1 MFDYDKWNEIY
12 YSLKNNKLR
21 AFLTGFSVGWGI
33 FMLIVLLGVG
43 QGLQNGVENKFSD
56 DAVNG
61 VWVGG
66 GKTSMPYRGMKVGRK
81 IQFKNN
87 DYEIIKQNFPQ
98 VNNVSAR
105 LNVWGGSSIIYNG
118 EYATFDL
125 KAVHPKHQFVENI
138 KIVEG
143 RFINDKDIKDYRKSA
158 VIGQL
163 AKDILFKDENPIG
176 KVVEI
181 NGINFQIVG
190 VFKDAR
196 NQEMKR
202 LYLPISVFQK
212 LFSGNEDIGQIS
224 MTAPLKTQ
232 EQMDSLENAIRN
244 KIAQIHQFN
253 PQDRRAV
260 WIWGNIQEYLR
271 FMQLFGGIKAFIWI
285 VGLLTIVAGI
295 VGVSNIML
303 VVVKERTKEIGI
315 RKAIGAPPSSIIS
328 LIVFESVVVTSIAG
342 YLGMLPG
349 VFLLEIMSKYMPAGE
364 FFAHPSVDFSI
375 IITAIVVLIFAGV
388 IASYLPARKAAMIK
402 PIEALNDE

>member
-1 MFDYDKWNEIY
+1 
-12 YSLKNNKLR
+12 
-21 AFLTGFSVGWGI
+21 
-33 FMLIVLLGVG
+33 
-43 QGLQNGVENKFSD
+43 
-56 DAVNG
+56 
-61 VWVGG
+61 
-66 GKTSMPYRGMKVGRK
+66 
-81 IQFKNN
+81 
-87 DYEIIKQNFPQ
+87 
-98 VNNVSAR
+98 
-105 LNVWGGSSIIYNG
+105 
-118 EYATFDL
+118 
-125 KAVHPKHQFVENI
+125 
-138 KIVEG
+138 
-143 RFINDKDIKDYRKSA
+143 
-158 VIGQL
+158 
-163 AKDILFKDENPIG
+163 
-176 KVVEI
+176 
-181 NGINFQIVG
+181 
-190 VFKDAR
+190 
-196 NQEMKR
+196 
-202 LYLPISVFQK
+202 
-212 LFSGNEDIGQIS
+212 

>member
-33 FMLIVLLGVG
+33 FMLIILLGVG
-43 QGLQNGVENKFSD
+43 QGLQNGVEGQFSS
-56 DAVNG
+56 DAVNS
-61 VWVGG
+61 VWIGG
-66 GKTSMPYRGMKVGRK
+66 GTTSMPYKGLKEGRDV
-81 IQFKNN
+81 QFKNQ
-87 DYEIIKQNFPQ
+87 DYELINRDFPQ
-98 VNNVSAR
+98 VENVSAR
-105 LNVWGGSSIIYNG
+105 LNVWGGSSIIYKG

-138 KIVEG
+138 EVIEG
-143 RFINDKDIKDYRKSA
+143 RFINEKDITDYRKSA
-158 VIGQL
+158 VIGRL
-163 AKDILFKDENPIG
+163 ARDILFKDKNPIG
-176 KVVEI
+176 EVVEI

-196 NQEMKR
+196 DQEMKR

-224 MTAPLKTQ
+224 MTAPLQTQ
-232 EQMDSLENAIRN
+232 AQMDSLEQDLRR
-244 KIAQIHQFN
+244 KVAQIHQFN
-253 PQDRRAV
+253 PNDQRAV
-260 WIWGNIQEYLR
+260 WVWGNFEEYLQ

-349 VFLLEIMSKYMPAGE
+349 VFLLELISKYVPAGD
-364 FFAHPSVDFSI
+364 FFANPSVDFSVI
-375 IITAIVVLIFAGV
+375 MTAIIVLILAGV
-388 IASYLPARKAAMIK
+388 IASYLPARKAATIK

>member
-33 FMLIVLLGVG
+33 FMLIILLGIG
-43 QGLQNGVENKFSD
+43 QGLQNGVEMQFSS
-56 DAVNG
+56 DAINS
-61 VWVGG
+61 VWIGG
-66 GKTSMPYRGMKVGRK
+66 GTTSMPHKGLKSGRD
-81 IQFKNN
+81 IQFKNT
-87 DYEIIKQNFPQ
+87 DYEIIKRDFQK
-98 VNNVSAR
+98 VENVSAR

-138 KIVEG
+138 EVIEG
-143 RFINDKDIKDYRKSA
+143 RFVNEKDITDYRKSA
-158 VIGQL
+158 VIGRL
-163 AKDILFKDENPIG
+163 AKEILFKDEDPIG
-176 KVVEI
+176 KQVEI

-196 NQEMKR
+196 DQEMKR

-212 LFSGNEDIGQIS
+212 LFSGNEDIGQLS
-224 MTAPLKTQ
+224 MTAPIETQ
-232 EQMDSLENAIRN
+232 AQMDSLESQLRE
-244 KIAQIHQFN
+244 KMAQVHQFDVN
-253 PQDRRAV
+253 DKRAV
-260 WIWGNIQEYLR
+260 WIWGNFEEYIQ

-349 VFLLEIMSKYMPAGE
+349 VFLIEFISKNIPAGE
-364 FFAHPSVDFSI
+364 FFANPSVDFSVI
-375 IITAIVVLIFAGV
+375 MISISVLVLAGV
-388 IASYLPARKAAMIK
+388 IASYLPARKAALIK

>member
-33 FMLIVLLGVG
+33 FMLIILLGVG
-43 QGLQNGVENKFSD
+43 QGLQNGVEGQFSS
-56 DAVNG
+56 DAVNS
-61 VWVGG
+61 VWLGG
-66 GKTSMPYRGMKVGRK
+66 GKTSMPYKGLKEGRK
-81 IQFKNN
+81 IQFKNK
-87 DYEIIKQNFPQ
+87 DYEAIKKDFPQ
-98 VNNVSAR
+98 VENVSAR
-105 LNVWGGSSIIYNG
+105 LNVWGGSSIIYKG

-125 KAVHPKHQFVENI
+125 KAVHPKHQYVENI
-138 KIVEG
+138 EVIEG
-143 RFINDKDIKDYRKSA
+143 RFINDKDITDYRKSA
-158 VIGQL
+158 VIGRL
-163 AKDILFKDENPIG
+163 AKDILFKDEDPIG

-196 NQEMKR
+196 DQEMKR

-212 LFSGNEDIGQIS
+212 LFSGTENIGQIS
-224 MTAPLKTQ
+224 MTAPLETQ
-232 EQMDSLENAIRN
+232 AEMDSLKQDLRK
-244 KIAQIHQFN
+244 KISQLHQFD
-253 PQDRRAV
+253 PRDQRAV
-260 WIWGNIQEYLR
+260 WVWGNFEEYLQ

-315 RKAIGAPPSSIIS
+315 RKAIGAQPSSIIS
-328 LIVFESVVVTSIAG
+328 LIVFESVVVTSVAG
-342 YLGMLPG
+342 YIGMLPG
-349 VFLLEIMSKYMPAGE
+349 VFLLEMISKYMPAGD
-364 FFAHPSVDFSI
+364 FFANPSVDFSVI
-375 IITAIVVLIFAGV
+375 MTAIIVLVFAGV

>member
-33 FMLIVLLGVG
+33 FMLIILLGIG
-43 QGLQNGVENKFSD
+43 QGLQNGVEQQFSS
-56 DAVNG
+56 DAINS
-61 VWVGG
+61 VWIGG
-66 GKTSMPYRGMKVGRK
+66 GATSMPYKGMKSGRD
-81 IQFKNN
+81 IQFKNT
-87 DYEIIKQNFPQ
+87 DYEIIKRDFPK
-98 VNNVSAR
+98 VENVSAR

-138 KIVEG
+138 EVIEG
-143 RFINDKDIKDYRKSA
+143 RFVNEKDITDYRKSA
-158 VIGQL
+158 VIGRL
-163 AKDILFKDENPIG
+163 AKEILFKDEDPIG
-176 KVVEI
+176 KQVEI

-196 NQEMKR
+196 DQEMKR

-212 LFSGNEDIGQIS
+212 LFSGNEDIGQLS
-224 MTAPLKTQ
+224 MTAPIETQ
-232 EQMDSLENAIRN
+232 AQMDSLENQLRA
-244 KIAQIHQFN
+244 KMAQIHQF
-253 PQDRRAV
+253 DIKDKRAV
-260 WIWGNIQEYLR
+260 WVWGNFEEYIQ

-349 VFLLEIMSKYMPAGE
+349 VFLIEFISKNIPAGE
-364 FFAHPSVDFSI
+364 FFANPSVDFSVI
-375 IITAIVVLIFAGV
+375 MISISVLVFAGV

>member
-33 FMLIVLLGVG
+33 FMLIILLGVG
-43 QGLQNGVENKFSD
+43 QGLQNGVEGKFSE
-56 DAVNG
+56 DAINS
-61 VWVGG
+61 VWIGG
-66 GKTSMPYRGMKVGRK
+66 GMTSIPYKGLKQGRK

-87 DYEIIKQNFPQ
+87 DYKIIKEEFTQ
-98 VNNVSAR
+98 VDNVSAR

-125 KAVHPKHQFVENI
+125 KAVHPKHQYVENI
-138 KIVEG
+138 EIIEG
-143 RFINDKDIKDYRKSA
+143 RFINEKDIEDYRKSA
-158 VIGQL
+158 VIGRL
-163 AKDILFKDENPIG
+163 AKDILFKDEDPIG

-181 NGINFQIVG
+181 NGINFQVVG
-190 VFKDAR
+190 VFKDSR
-196 NQEMKR
+196 DQEMKR

-224 MTAPLKTQ
+224 MTAPLETQ
-232 EQMDSLENAIRN
+232 EQMDSLEQALR
-244 KIAQIHQFN
+244 KRIAQIHQF
-253 PQDRRAV
+253 DSKDKRAV
-260 WIWGNIQEYLR
+260 WVWGDFEKYLQ
-271 FMQLFGGIKAFIWI
+271 FMQLFGGIKIFIWI
-285 VGLLTIVAGI
+285 VGLLTIIAGI

-315 RKAIGAPPSSIIS
+315 RKAIGASPSSIIS
-328 LIVFESVVVTSIAG
+328 LIVFESVVVTSVAG

-349 VFLLEIMSKYMPAGE
+349 VFLLELISKYMPAGD
-364 FFAHPSVDFSI
+364 FFANPSVDFSVI
-375 IITAIVVLIFAGV
+375 MTAIVVLIFAGV

>member
-33 FMLIVLLGVG
+33 FMLIILLGVG
-43 QGLQNGVENKFSD
+43 QGLQNGVEGQFSS
-56 DAVNG
+56 DAVNS
-61 VWVGG
+61 VWLGG
-66 GKTSMPYRGMKVGRK
+66 GMTSIPYKGLKEGRR
-81 IQFKNN
+81 IQFKNK
-87 DYEIIKQNFPQ
+87 DYEIIKRDFPQ
-98 VNNVSAR
+98 VDNVSAR
-105 LNVWGGSSIIYNG
+105 LNVWGGSSIIYKG
-118 EYATFDL
+118 KYATFDL

-138 KIVEG
+138 EVIEG
-143 RFINDKDIKDYRKSA
+143 RFINDKDITDYRKSA
-158 VIGQL
+158 VIGRL

-190 VFKDAR
+190 VFKDVR
-196 NQEMKR
+196 DQEMKR

-224 MTAPLKTQ
+224 MTAPLETQ
-232 EQMDSLENAIRN
+232 AQMDSLEQDLRK
-244 KIAQIHQFN
+244 KIAQIHQFD
-253 PQDRRAV
+253 PLDHRAV
-260 WIWGNIQEYLR
+260 WVWGNFEEYLQ

-349 VFLLEIMSKYMPAGE
+349 VFLLEMISKYMPAGD
-364 FFAHPSVDFSI
+364 FFANPSVDFSVI
-375 IITAIVVLIFAGV
+375 MTAIIVLILAGI

-402 PIEALNDE
+402 PIEALNNE

>member
-12 YSLKNNKLR
+12 YSLKKNKLR

-33 FMLIVLLGVG
+33 FMLIILLGVG
-43 QGLQNGVENKFSD
+43 QGLQNGVEGQFSS
-56 DAVNG
+56 DAVNS

-66 GKTSMPYRGMKVGRK
+66 GMTSMPYKGLKEGRK
-81 IQFKNN
+81 IQFKNK
-87 DYEIIKQNFPQ
+87 DYEIIKRDFPQ
-98 VNNVSAR
+98 VENVSAR
-105 LNVWGGSSIIYNG
+105 LNVWGGSSIIYKG

-138 KIVEG
+138 EVIEG
-143 RFINDKDIKDYRKSA
+143 RFINDKDITDYRKSA
-158 VIGQL
+158 VIGRL
-163 AKDILFKDENPIG
+163 AKDILFKDEDPIG

-190 VFKDAR
+190 VFKDVR
-196 NQEMKR
+196 DQEMKR

-212 LFSGNEDIGQIS
+212 LFSGTENIGQIS
-224 MTAPLKTQ
+224 MTAPLETQ
-232 EQMDSLENAIRN
+232 AEMDSLEKDIRR
-244 KIAQIHQFN
+244 KIAKIHQFDSN
-253 PQDRRAV
+253 DKRAV
-260 WIWGNIQEYLR
+260 WVWGNFEEYLQ

-285 VGLLTIVAGI
+285 IGLLTIVAGI

-315 RKAIGAPPSSIIS
+315 RKAIGAQPSSIIS
-328 LIVFESVVVTSIAG
+328 LIVFESVVVTSVAG
-342 YLGMLPG
+342 YIGMLPG
-349 VFLLEIMSKYMPAGE
+349 VFLLEMISKFMPAGD
-364 FFAHPSVDFSI
+364 FFANPSVDFSV

-388 IASYLPARKAAMIK
+388 IASYLPARKAAMIR

>member
-12 YSLKNNKLR
+12 YSLRNNKLR

-33 FMLIVLLGVG
+33 FMLIILLGIG
-43 QGLQNGVENKFSD
+43 QGLQNGVELKFSS
-56 DAVNG
+56 DAING
-61 VWVGG
+61 VWIGG
-66 GKTSMPYRGMKVGRK
+66 GKTSMPYKGLKSGRK
-81 IQFKNN
+81 IQFKNT
-87 DYEIIKQNFPQ
+87 DYEIIKRDFPK
-98 VNNVSAR
+98 VDNVSAR

-138 KIVEG
+138 EVIEG
-143 RFINDKDIKDYRKSA
+143 RFVNEKDITDYRKSA
-158 VIGQL
+158 VIGRL
-163 AKDILFKDENPIG
+163 AKEILFKDEDPIG
-176 KVVEI
+176 KQVEI

-196 NQEMKR
+196 DQEMKR

-212 LFSGNEDIGQIS
+212 LFSGNEDIGQLS
-224 MTAPLKTQ
+224 MTAPIETQ
-232 EQMDSLENAIRN
+232 EQMDSLENSLRE
-244 KIAQIHQFN
+244 KMAQIHQFDVK
-253 PQDRRAV
+253 DRRAV
-260 WIWGNIQEYLR
+260 WVWGNFEEYIQ

-349 VFLLEIMSKYMPAGE
+349 VFLIEFISENIPAGE
-364 FFAHPSVDFSI
+364 FFANPSVDFSVI
-375 IITAIVVLIFAGV
+375 MISILVLVFAGV
-388 IASYLPARKAAMIK
+388 IASYLPARKAALIK
-402 PIEALNDE
+402 PIEALNDD